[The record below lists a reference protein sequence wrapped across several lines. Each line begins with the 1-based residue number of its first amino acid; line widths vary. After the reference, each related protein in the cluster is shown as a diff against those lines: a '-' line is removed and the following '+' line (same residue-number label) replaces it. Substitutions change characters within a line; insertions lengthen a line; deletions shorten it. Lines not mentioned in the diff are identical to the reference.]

1 MTIQQMESRALAEK
15 RMTAMV
21 MEDTAEEFERLK
33 EAAAQ
38 EAAILAAQQEA
49 NAESD
54 EVRLRKQR
62 EAEEQAREELR
73 ARELQARNMDGAGP
87 MKIRNDYVQKSKFI
101 TCVMLLVD
109 ASTDMHQQPWSRK
122 QRRKSQ

>member
-33 EAAAQ
+33 EAAVQ
-38 EAAILAAQQEA
+38 QAAILAAQQEVD
-49 NAESD
+49 AESD

-101 TCVMLLVD
+101 TSVLLVD
-109 ASTDMHQQPWSRK
+109 ASTDLHQQPWSRK
-122 QRRKSQ
+122 QQRRFR

>member
-1 MTIQQMESRALAEK
+1 
-15 RMTAMV
+15 MTAMV

-38 EAAILAAQQEA
+38 QAAVLAAQQEVD
-49 NAESD
+49 AEND
-54 EVRLRKQR
+54 EIRLRKQH

-73 ARELQARNMDGAGP
+73 ARELQARNMDGGGP

-101 TCVMLLVD
+101 AGVVD
-109 ASTDMHQQPWSRK
+109 ARTDPRQQPWSRK
-122 QRRKSQ
+122 QRRRFQ

>member
-1 MTIQQMESRALAEK
+1 
-15 RMTAMV
+15 MTAMV

-38 EAAILAAQQEA
+38 QAAIQAAQQEVD
-49 NAESD
+49 AESD

-101 TCVMLLVD
+101 TCCP
-109 ASTDMHQQPWSRK
+109 SCRCEC
-122 QRRKSQ
+122 

>member
-1 MTIQQMESRALAEK
+1 
-15 RMTAMV
+15 MTAMV
-21 MEDTAEEFERLK
+21 MEDTHEEFERVK

-38 EAAILAAQQEA
+38 QAAMLAAQQEA

-87 MKIRNDYVQKSKFI
+87 MKIRNDYVQKSWF
-101 TCVMLLVD
+101 LVWVVLMG
-109 ASTDMHQQPWSRK
+109 TDLRQQPWSRK
-122 QRRKSQ
+122 RRRRFQ